1 MASFAFGSLGIL
13 WFLIVLAFYGF
24 ILYFLFSVL
33 RFMKEKTEND
43 RARNQKLDLLISQL
57 QKSKRENEE

>member
-43 RARNQKLDLLISQL
+43 RARNEKLDLLISQL